1 MCKELILTE
10 QEKKARH
17 FLKLAKEQLNKID
30 PSNNQ
35 QSLITL
41 PTVVRKKKRLMIKST
56 SQEVI
61 TYPIYKMHY
70 FGYNHI
76 LYDDDRTLLNNIN
89 NIYQSIVDK
98 NDYSYI
104 NKYTSSTTLSQFIND
119 ETVMHES
126 LIHFFKSI
134 PEFRQLD
141 MNDQILLIKSNFINI
156 IHLHHV
162 MVYNFQDCSNLDK
175 RISKWISKDFDY
187 QILRTRR
194 YFYRFMNCS
203 LLLKLTLV
211 VFIFSIN
218 LSASFDINQS
228 YHYKNKKILLE
239 FQNFYTNI
247 LRRYLNYLFDEK
259 EAIQIM
265 QIIVMQIL
273 RYQLL
278 MVTMMNSVRQS
289 SDCYQFHSLMQSILG
304 LT

>member
-10 QEKKARH
+10 EEKKARH
-17 FLKLAKEQLNKID
+17 FLKLAKEQLNMID

-89 NIYQSIVDK
+89 NVYQSIVDK

-104 NKYTSSTTLSQFIND
+104 NKYTSSTTLSQ
-119 ETVMHES
+119 
-126 LIHFFKSI
+126 
-134 PEFRQLD
+134 QLD

-162 MVYNFQDCSNLDK
+162 IVYNFQDCSNLDK

-203 LLLKLTLV
+203 LLLKLALV

-228 YHYKNKKILLE
+228 YQYKNKRILFE

-247 LRRYLNYLFDEK
+247 LWRYLNYLFDEK